1 MNPNMMLNRPSYLD
15 YGNND
20 TKKQEPTKTQAK
32 PYEVILSLFSKTS
45 QVLKELIQT
54 LTQI

>member
-1 MNPNMMLNRPSYLD
+1 MMLNRPSYLD

-32 PYEVILSLFSKTS
+32 PYEVILSLFSKIS